1 MTKDEMKD
9 RMKGEISM
17 ALKNPILQM
26 GFELICSKLARLEK
40 ENTELKLY
48 AKALEETDST
58 NILH

>member
-1 MTKDEMKD
+1 MTDEDEMKD
-9 RMKGEISM
+9 KISM
-17 ALKNPILQM
+17 ALKSPILQM

-48 AKALEETDST
+48 AKALEETNNT